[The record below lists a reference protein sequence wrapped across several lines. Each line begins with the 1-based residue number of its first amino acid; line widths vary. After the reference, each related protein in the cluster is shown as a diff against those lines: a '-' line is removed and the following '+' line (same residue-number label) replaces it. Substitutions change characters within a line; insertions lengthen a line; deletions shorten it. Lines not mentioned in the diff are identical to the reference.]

1 MEEFEKMFDSDNE
14 FNTNEIDESSI
25 SIKALENLAII
36 PMDLSMELIL
46 EWVRK
51 GKLVLDPNF
60 QRREVWDIKKKSK
73 FIESLILGIPI
84 PSILLADD
92 RKNNQ
97 YIVID
102 GKQRISTIVQF
113 MAIDN
118 DNKGF
123 RLKDLEILKE
133 LENFNYKK
141 MLSDGNV
148 VDLLS
153 SFQNAILKSSIVR
166 NYTEEQL
173 YFIFNRL
180 NTGSVPLSTQELR
193 QSLFPGR
200 FLDYVNEYSY
210 DNVWIKSVLGIAK
223 PDKRMKDVELV
234 VRYISFKYF
243 LSSYSNSLNEFFNN
257 TCIYFNKTWDENKD
271 AIINECLELN
281 NAISFVFDNLGKDSF
296 RAYLQNKETKEWKFG
311 PINRPMFD
319 LMSVVFSNPNNRK
332 IINDNNINLRTLIID
347 LFTKNDIF
355 YDAFLPTTHS
365 KDKTDKRFDIFLKEL
380 SAY

>member
-271 AIINECLELN
+271 TIINDCLELN

>member
-1 MEEFEKMFDSDNE
+1 MEEFEKIFDSDNE
-14 FNTNEIDESSI
+14 FNFNEIDQSSI
-25 SIKALENLAII
+25 SIKALESLAIV

-60 QRREVWDIKKKSK
+60 QRREVWDIKKKSR

-102 GKQRISTIVQF
+102 GKQRISAIVQF
-113 MAIDN
+113 MAINN

-123 RLKDLEILKE
+123 KLKDLEILKD
-133 LENFNYKK
+133 LENFTYKK

-153 SFQNAILKSSIVR
+153 GFQNAILKSSIVR

-193 QSLFPGR
+193 QSLFPGG

-210 DNVWIKSVLGIAK
+210 DNEYIKNVLGISK

-234 VRYISFKYF
+234 VRYISFKHF
-243 LSSYSNSLNEFFNN
+243 LDSYSNSLNDFFNN
-257 TCIYFNKTWDENKD
+257 TCIYFNKTWIENK
-271 AIINECLELN
+271 AKIINDCVELN
-281 NAISFVFDNLGKDSF
+281 NAISFVFANLGNDAF
-296 RAYLQNKETKEWKFG
+296 RAYLQNKESKEWKFG

-319 LMSVVFSNPNNRK
+319 LMSVVFSDPTNRSLISDK
-332 IINDNNINLRTLIID
+332 NINLRTFIID
-347 LFTKNDIF
+347 LFTEDDIF
-355 YDAFLPTTHS
+355 YDAFQPTTHS
-365 KDKTDKRFDIFLKEL
+365 KDKTDKRFDIFLKKL

>member
-1 MEEFEKMFDSDNE
+1 
-14 FNTNEIDESSI
+14 
-25 SIKALENLAII
+25 
-36 PMDLSMELIL
+36 
-46 EWVRK
+46 
-51 GKLVLDPNF
+51 
-60 QRREVWDIKKKSK
+60 
-73 FIESLILGIPI
+73 
-84 PSILLADD
+84 
-92 RKNNQ
+92 
-97 YIVID
+97 
-102 GKQRISTIVQF
+102 
-113 MAIDN
+113 
-118 DNKGF
+118 
-123 RLKDLEILKE
+123 
-133 LENFNYKK
+133 
-141 MLSDGNV
+141 
-148 VDLLS
+148 
-153 SFQNAILKSSIVR
+153 
-166 NYTEEQL
+166 
-173 YFIFNRL
+173 
-180 NTGSVPLSTQELR
+180 
-193 QSLFPGR
+193 
-200 FLDYVNEYSY
+200 
-210 DNVWIKSVLGIAK
+210 
-223 PDKRMKDVELV
+223 MKDVELV

-271 AIINECLELN
+271 AIINDCLELN